1 MHTGR
6 LLHWLAI
13 RVFVV
18 AVAVIGVWL
27 FLSGVVPTTPPSG
40 GSFPVADS
48 LTPAPSST
56 ELTVSPASSVA
67 QGTAV
72 TLSARVTR
80 PTAAGIVQFKD
91 GSTNVGAP
99 VTVGNG
105 TASQTTSMLATGPHR
120 LIAVFTPTD
129 PMALHRSTSPAT
141 ALTVTAPDGT
151 GTLATISLQRSG
163 LSLDD
168 QVPTTLDNRVSTALD
183 DRVSTALD
191 DRVPAALDNRAP
203 TALDIR
209 VPTVLDNQAPT
220 VVDIRVPSILDNQAP
235 SVLGIR
241 VPSIVDIQVPTAS
254 DNRMPSDLDGRER
267 TSMASGCSAASS
279 ASCSGKLDDRPMT
292 SCHHSACGSRGKCGS
307 PNAMTSGPQQQPA
320 QSTPS
325 QSSSTTNGATANG
338 ATSNGA
344 TANGATANGATS
356 NGATANGATANGAT
370 SGGSS

>member
-13 RVFVV
+13 RAFVV

-27 FLSGVVPTTPPSG
+27 LLTGVVPTTPPSG

-48 LTPAPSST
+48 STPAPSST
-56 ELTVSPASSVA
+56 KLTVSPASSVA

-80 PTAAGIVQFKD
+80 PTAAGTVQFKD
-91 GSTNVGAP
+91 GPTNVGAP

-151 GTLATISLQRSG
+151 GTLPTISLQRSG

-168 QVPTTLDNRVSTALD
+168 RVPTTLDN
-183 DRVSTALD
+183 RVSTALD

-267 TSMASGCSAASS
+267 TSMSSGCSAASS
-279 ASCSGKLDDRPMT
+279 ASCSGRRDADRPMT

-325 QSSSTTNGATANG
+325 QSSSTTNGATSNG

-344 TANGATANGATS
+344 TSNGATS
-356 NGATANGATANGAT
+356 NGAA
-370 SGGSS
+370 SSGSS

>member
-27 FLSGVVPTTPPSG
+27 LLTGVVPTTPPSG

-48 LTPAPSST
+48 STPAPSST
-56 ELTVSPASSVA
+56 KLTVSPASSVA

-80 PTAAGIVQFKD
+80 PTAAGTVQFKD
-91 GSTNVGAP
+91 GPINIGAP
-99 VTVGNG
+99 VTVSNG

-129 PMALHRSTSPAT
+129 PMALHRSTAPAT

-151 GTLATISLQRSG
+151 GTLPTISLQRSG
-163 LSLDD
+163 LSLDSPM
-168 QVPTTLDNRVSTALD
+168 PTTLDNRAPTTLD
-183 DRVSTALD
+183 G
-191 DRVPAALDNRAP
+191 RVPAALDNRAP

-209 VPTVLDNQAPT
+209 VPAVLDNQPPT

-279 ASCSGKLDDRPMT
+279 ASCSGKPDDRPMT
-292 SCHHSACGSRGKCGS
+292 SCHHSTCGSRGKCGS

-325 QSSSTTNGATANG
+325 QSSSTANGATANG
-338 ATSNGA
+338 ATANGATTNGA

-356 NGATANGATANGAT
+356 
-370 SGGSS
+370 SGSS